1 LGGFCRVFR
10 YRLIRLSVSMS
21 GDYQKLNWQEEK
33 NGIVIDCSLDIAVHP
48 ADSNIIFLTIPGV
61 DGSVDGYENKYVR
74 IAEDIQNKYGAAIVR
89 MSNPYTSSLFWESN
103 IRQVLQF
110 IEDNAKAIT
119 GKEDFELRIMAHSA
133 GAAILAQIAWEY
145 PLISRLLLVNPAMK
159 LGPDK
164 IKRGLSELND
174 KQITIMVGSK
184 DPSILETK
192 ELTTANTV
200 VGEGADHN
208 FSGDAFPLF
217 LESPSKYLF

>member
-1 LGGFCRVFR
+1 
-10 YRLIRLSVSMS
+10 MS
-21 GDYQKLNWQEEK
+21 GKYQKLNWQEEI
-33 NGIVIDCSLDIAVHP
+33 NGHAIDCSLDIAIHS

-61 DGSVDGYENKYVR
+61 DGSIDGYENKYVR
-74 IAEDIQNKYGAAIVR
+74 VAEDIQNKYGAAIVR
-89 MSNPYTSSLFWESN
+89 MSNPYISSFFWESN

-110 IEDNAKAIT
+110 IEDDAKAIT

-174 KQITIMVGSK
+174 KRITILVGSN
-184 DPSILETK
+184 DPSISETK
-192 ELTTANTV
+192 DLTVDNTV
-200 VGEGADHN
+200 VVEGADHN

-217 LESPSKYLF
+217 LESTDRYIFND